1 MSTSA
6 AAPREHRF
14 LWEGRDRHG
23 QPRRGELMAANAGAV
38 QVHLSRQGVFM
49 TRVRQARWGGQKALS
64 RHDRAMFTRQLATMT
79 KASLP
84 LLQSL
89 DLIARGPGQ
98 PGLQHIVQQLRHD
111 VANGHPLS
119 SAMARHTSSFP
130 ALYRQL
136 VAVGESAG
144 VMDRTLDRLAL
155 HEEKAWALRRQM
167 RAALVYPLVVV
178 LVALAVVALILAVV
192 VPTFDSVFASF
203 GAELPLPTR
212 VVLAASEWLGRAW
225 WPALIAL
232 MAAWWLGRRL
242 VRQSPAL
249 QRLCDAAP
257 LRLPVVGPLLQR
269 ALVARWARTL
279 STLLAAGIPLVD
291 ALGSVAQAAGNQVFE
306 QATRQ
311 VQRSVAMG
319 QRLSQ
324 ALHGAEVFPH
334 LVLQMTAVGEE
345 SGALDTLISKTAELF
360 EAQVDEGVKGLS
372 SLLEPLIIVILGSVI
387 GGIVVAL
394 YWPMFQ
400 LGAIV

>member
-1 MSTSA
+1 
-6 AAPREHRF
+6 
-14 LWEGRDRHG
+14 
-23 QPRRGELMAANAGAV
+23 
-38 QVHLSRQGVFM
+38 
-49 TRVRQARWGGQKALS
+49 
-64 RHDRAMFTRQLATMT
+64 
-79 KASLP
+79 
-84 LLQSL
+84 
-89 DLIARGPGQ
+89 Q

-345 SGALDTLISKTAELF
+345 SGALDTLIGKTAELF

>member
-1 MSTSA
+1 
-6 AAPREHRF
+6 
-14 LWEGRDRHG
+14 
-23 QPRRGELMAANAGAV
+23 
-38 QVHLSRQGVFM
+38 
-49 TRVRQARWGGQKALS
+49 
-64 RHDRAMFTRQLATMT
+64 
-79 KASLP
+79 
-84 LLQSL
+84 
-89 DLIARGPGQ
+89 
-98 PGLQHIVQQLRHD
+98 
-111 VANGHPLS
+111 
-119 SAMARHTSSFP
+119 
-130 ALYRQL
+130 
-136 VAVGESAG
+136 
-144 VMDRTLDRLAL
+144 
-155 HEEKAWALRRQM
+155 
-167 RAALVYPLVVV
+167 
-178 LVALAVVALILAVV
+178 VV

-212 VVLAASEWLGRAW
+212 VVLAASEWLVLAW

-232 MAAWWLGRRL
+232 VAVWWLGRRL

-257 LRLPVVGPLLQR
+257 LRLPVVGPLLER

-324 ALHGAEVFPH
+324 ALQGAAVFPP
-334 LVLQMTAVGEE
+334 LVVHMTGVGEE
-345 SGALDTLISKTAELF
+345 SGALDTLIGKTAELF

-387 GGIVVAL
+387 GGIVMAL

>member
-1 MSTSA
+1 MPTSA

-23 QPRRGELMAANAGAV
+23 QPRRGELMAADAGAV
-38 QVHLSRQGVFM
+38 QTHLSRQGVFL
-49 TRVRQARWGGQKALS
+49 TRVRQARWGMQKALS
-64 RHDRAMFTRQLATMT
+64 RPDRAMFTRQLATMT

-144 VMDRTLDRLAL
+144 VMDHTLDRLAL
-155 HEEKAWALRRQM
+155 HEEKAWALRRQL

-178 LVALAVVALILAVV
+178 LVALAVV

-212 VVLAASEWLGRAW
+212 VVLAASEWLVLAW

-232 MAAWWLGRRL
+232 MGAWWLGRRL

-257 LRLPVVGPLLQR
+257 LRLPVVGPLLER

-324 ALHGAEVFPH
+324 ALQGAAVFPP
-334 LVLQMTAVGEE
+334 LVVHMTGVGEE
-345 SGALDTLISKTAELF
+345 SGALDTLIGKTAELF